1 MIKLLTIVIPSYK
14 SKNLVLKHI
23 KKLPKSFQLI
33 DHLKFNYYDAII
45 IGVRHKKFK
54 DLGLR
59 RIRKFAK
66 KNNHLIFDLQN
77 LFKEN
82 ISNKISI

>member
-1 MIKLLTIVIPSYK
+1 MLHLKKIYRIFEIQKILDVGKILKKRDVKFIFSTLIL
-14 SKNLVLKHI
+14 KNYQ
-23 KKLPKSFQLI
+23 KSFQLI

-45 IGVRHKKFK
+45 IGVKHKKFK

-66 KNNHLIFDLQN
+66 K
-77 LFKEN
+77 E
-82 ISNKISI
+82 